1 MLFKSE
7 EQSIV
12 FFVFVFVLCRAIM
25 LFGDE
30 RSLRSF
36 RSSNVTQDEKD
47 PEIFISSNTV
57 FFSRVQ
63 KKKFNGIQEWIFFHQ
78 FQL

>member
-30 RSLRSF
+30 RSLKKPAF
-36 RSSNVTQDEKD
+36 KCNTQDEKD

-57 FFSRVQ
+57 FFSR
-63 KKKFNGIQEWIFFHQ
+63 
-78 FQL
+78 

>member
-12 FFVFVFVLCRAIM
+12 FSFLFLCYVEQQCFLEM
-25 LFGDE
+25 KDLK
-30 RSLRSF
+30 RSQL
-36 RSSNVTQDEKD
+36 SNVTQDEKD

-63 KKKFNGIQEWIFFHQ
+63 KKI
-78 FQL
+78 